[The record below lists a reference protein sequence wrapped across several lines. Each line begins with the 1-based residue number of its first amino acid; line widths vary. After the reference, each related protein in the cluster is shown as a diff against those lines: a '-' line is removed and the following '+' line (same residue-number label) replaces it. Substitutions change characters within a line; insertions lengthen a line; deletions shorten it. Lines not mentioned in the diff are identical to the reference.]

1 MKKNNDDGL
10 FWVLIAL
17 ILTLLIV
24 VCCNSVSAQEE
35 NENTP
40 NECVAEDPQETEKI
54 EEALVEQ
61 GYFSDLI
68 PMDYDLQAELRCA
81 CEEFDVP
88 FPLIVAIIEK
98 IPPTTGIL
106 LSAIQINPPTIEL
119 KIII

>member
-1 MKKNNDDGL
+1 MKKNNDGGL
-10 FWVLIAL
+10 FWVLITL
-17 ILTLLIV
+17 ILTILV
-24 VCCNSVSAQEE
+24 VMCCNSVSAQEE
-35 NENTP
+35 KENETP

-68 PMDYDLQAELRCA
+68 PMDYVLQAELRCA

-98 IPPTTGIL
+98 ISVPRTLGGIR
-106 LSAIQINPPTIEL
+106 
-119 KIII
+119 